1 MAQDQLD
8 LEKLLKGHYD
18 ELSPSEQKI
27 ARFILDNYEDAA
39 FLSISQLGEV
49 IQVSEATLSRL
60 ARHLGY
66 VSYTQFQQGIQQILR
81 RRLKPQVKMS
91 QTITKSGTDGFSL
104 AMAVQKDAERFRAFA
119 GINAEEDFKKAV
131 NLISSARKVFLA
143 GMGISKSLV
152 CFLEFRLR
160 RSGLL
165 VESLTAGGSPI
176 LEQLA
181 GLKGEDTLVTIG
193 FFRIYPELVTA
204 LEWSGAQNAPSLAIT
219 ESPASP
225 LGRRATVTLVAKRG
239 PMGEL
244 NSLAFPMVVA
254 NALAVGVALVR
265 KEETLEHMERLEK
278 LHHMHQAILLEE
290 SNEAN
295 KTK

>member
-8 LEKLLKGHYD
+8 LERLLKSHYD

-49 IQVSEATLSRL
+49 IQVSESTLSRL

-66 VSYTQFQQGIQQILR
+66 ASYAQFQQGIQQILR
-81 RRLKPQVKMS
+81 RRLTPQVKMS
-91 QTITKSGTDGFSL
+91 QTITKRSTDAFSL
-104 AMAVQKDAERFRAFA
+104 AMAVQEDAEHLRAFV
-119 GINAEEDFKKAV
+119 GVNAEEDFKKAV
-131 NLISSARKVFLA
+131 NFVSSARKVFLA

-152 CFLEFRLR
+152 YFLEFRLR

-165 VESLTAGGSPI
+165 VESLTAGGSSM

-181 GLKGEDTLVTIG
+181 GLKGEDTLVTLG
-193 FFRIYPELVTA
+193 FFRIYPELVAA
-204 LEWSGAQNAPSLAIT
+204 LEWSRVQNAPSVAIT
-219 ESPASP
+219 ESLASP

-239 PMGEL
+239 PVGEL
-244 NSLAFPMVVA
+244 NSLALPMVVA
-254 NALAVGVALVR
+254 NALAVGVALAR

-278 LHHMHQAILLEE
+278 LHNLHQAILLEE
-290 SNEAN
+290 
-295 KTK
+295 